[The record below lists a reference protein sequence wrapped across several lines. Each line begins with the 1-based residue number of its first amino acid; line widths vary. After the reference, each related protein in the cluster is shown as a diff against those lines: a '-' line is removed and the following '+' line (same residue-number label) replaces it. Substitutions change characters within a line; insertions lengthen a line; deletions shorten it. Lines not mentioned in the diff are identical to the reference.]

1 MVIQRWQSVLLLLAV
16 IMMAVFSLTPMAT
29 YTALDE
35 PVSVYAKDAPV
46 LLTVTLLVAVLLF
59 ISIFMYKNLKRQ
71 ITVTLLSIILIA
83 VVIVTGIAVV
93 YRVYPEAQFIFL
105 GGITLLV
112 LALIFALGAYRCMKS
127 DLRKLRS
134 YDRLR

>member
-83 VVIVTGIAVV
+83 VVIVTGIAIV

>member
-83 VVIVTGIAVV
+83 VVIVTGIAIV
-93 YRVYPEAQFIFL
+93 YRVHPEAQFIFL